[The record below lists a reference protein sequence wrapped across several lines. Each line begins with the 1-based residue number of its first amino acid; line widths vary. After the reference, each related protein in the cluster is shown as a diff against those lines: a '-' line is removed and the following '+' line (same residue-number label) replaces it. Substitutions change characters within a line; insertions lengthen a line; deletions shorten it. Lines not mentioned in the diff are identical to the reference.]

1 MFIDK
6 RESEQVVTVELGHEQ
21 LATLLTQLDAAQ
33 QQLDALSSA
42 PPPLSSSS
50 TPKCRLLLL
59 VCPPIPLL
67 FPSTLWSAT

>member
-33 QQLDALSSA
+33 QQLDALS
-42 PPPLSSSS
+42 
-50 TPKCRLLLL
+50 
-59 VCPPIPLL
+59 
-67 FPSTLWSAT
+67 